1 MELAKLFVQ
10 IMMIVITIAGIGGY
24 AAMNIFYYRKSKKM
38 SRKLKKT
45 VIITKLL
52 LALALV
58 CLAFVLNVHFN
69 EGAQTENII
78 IVLLAV
84 IYLVEQMDFL
94 LKIDN

>member
-38 SRKLKKT
+38 SQKLKKT
-45 VIITKLL
+45 VIIAKLF
-52 LALALV
+52 LAAALV
-58 CLAFVLNVHFN
+58 CLAFVLIVHFSA
-69 EGAQTENII
+69 GAQIENVII
-78 IVLLAV
+78 ALLAG

-94 LKIDN
+94 LKVDD